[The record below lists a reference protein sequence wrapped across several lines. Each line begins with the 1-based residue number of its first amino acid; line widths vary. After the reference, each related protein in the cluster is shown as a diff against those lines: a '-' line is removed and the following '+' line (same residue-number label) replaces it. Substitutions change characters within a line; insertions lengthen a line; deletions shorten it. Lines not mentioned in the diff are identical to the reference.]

1 MAQYGFFFD
10 ESRCCNCHAC
20 VVACRDW
27 NNIEPGPV
35 KWLRVLQREE
45 GYFPQARMRTAFVNC
60 YHCQEPLCIDACD
73 NDALFK
79 EDQFGAVL
87 LDTDRCKG
95 SRDCW
100 QACPYGS
107 PQFEDD
113 APGTPMSKCD
123 MCYER
128 LLEGDLPICV
138 AACPTRALDFG
149 PLEEMEKRYGTVHE
163 LEGMPSASVTD
174 PAIVFKSINPRK
186 QLVPYDENEALK
198 LMQKRTPGLPDVY
211 ETIEQVTE
219 IPEGTVG
226 YDRFVFKG
234 KNVAETLAYSK
245 NEEG

>member
-1 MAQYGFFFD
+1 MTQYGFFFD

-45 GYFPQARMRTAFVNC
+45 KPFPSTRMRTLFATC
-60 YHCQEPLCIDACD
+60 YHCEEPVCVDACD

-79 EDQFGAVL
+79 EEQFGAVL
-87 LDTDRCKG
+87 LDTDKCKG
-95 SRDCW
+95 ARDCW
-100 QACPYGS
+100 QACPYGA
-107 PQFEDD
+107 PQYEDD
-113 APGTPMSKCD
+113 VPGTPMSKCD

-128 LLEGDLPICV
+128 LLEDKLPICV
-138 AACPTRALDFG
+138 AGCPTRALDFG
-149 PLEEMEKRYGTVHE
+149 TLEELEARYGDLKQ
-163 LEGMPSASVTD
+163 LEGMPSADVAQ
-174 PAIVFKSINPRK
+174 PAIVFKPINPRK
-186 QLVPYDENEALK
+186 QLVPYNETEALR
-198 LMQKRTPGLPDVY
+198 LMQKRPGLPDVF
-211 ETIEQVTE
+211 ENFEQVTE

-226 YDRFVFKG
+226 YDRFVLKG